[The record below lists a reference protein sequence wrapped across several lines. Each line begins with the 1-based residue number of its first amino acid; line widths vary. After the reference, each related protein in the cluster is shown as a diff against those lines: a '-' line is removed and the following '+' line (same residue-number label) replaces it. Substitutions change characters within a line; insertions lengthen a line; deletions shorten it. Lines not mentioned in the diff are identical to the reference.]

1 MLSELALV
9 EPVPT
14 QWNYGSAF
22 HEIDGSYFSV
32 EMEEDGKSAMG
43 VLSRTAQLPNQD
55 VSGDV

>member
-32 EMEEDGKSAMG
+32 EMEEDGK
-43 VLSRTAQLPNQD
+43 
-55 VSGDV
+55 